1 MLVQICS
8 TTLQSCT
15 SSNAQ
20 IGIWSCYQHKKHAN
34 TLLQNA
40 RLIGKK
46 IFAVLLPYEFT
57 LLQNLK
63 RGRKLLPVHISQ
75 GFSITF
81 YHITFLLSEGHID
94 YYTCANL
101 FNYPAIL
108 YLSKCSNRHLKLLPA
123 QKSHKYTTPKP
134 FTIWYS
140 RNLLFYYPM
149 NLHYSKT
156 NVDNTV
162 YHMRFY
168 YRMNLHYSK
177 TSKEDW
183 SCYQCM
189 HHKAFQ
195 LHFIIS
201 LPFCQ
206 KKHIDYHTCANL
218 FNYPAILH
226 LSKCSNR
233 HLKLLPAQN
242 ARKYTTPKPILFPK
256 FVWY

>member
-1 MLVQICS
+1 MYVSQDIQLHFNISLPFCQKNILSAMLVQICS

-156 NVDNTV
+156 
-162 YHMRFY
+162 
-168 YRMNLHYSK
+168 SK
-177 TSKEDW
+177 KGIQ

-189 HHKAFQ
+189 YHRTFNCI
-195 LHFIIS
+195 LLYHF
-201 LPFCQ
+201 PF
-206 KKHIDYHTCANL
+206 
-218 FNYPAILH
+218 F
-226 LSKCSNR
+226 
-233 HLKLLPAQN
+233 
-242 ARKYTTPKPILFPK
+242 RKTYWVPCLCK
-256 FVWY
+256 FVQLPCDFAPLQMFK